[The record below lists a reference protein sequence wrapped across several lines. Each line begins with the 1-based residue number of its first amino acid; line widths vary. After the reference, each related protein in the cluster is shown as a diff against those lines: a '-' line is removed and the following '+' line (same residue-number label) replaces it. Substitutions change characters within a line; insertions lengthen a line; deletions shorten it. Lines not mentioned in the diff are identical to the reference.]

1 MQSPV
6 YKVAL
11 QDCSEWRSC
20 ESSVWV
26 KKLVSTILMKQVLL
40 VFSLVLEKQILSI
53 HLVYLSN
60 TNLPIAP

>member
-11 QDCSEWRSC
+11 QDCSEWQSC
-20 ESSVWV
+20 ELSVWV
-26 KKLVSTILMKQVLL
+26 KKLVSTILMKQVVL